1 VCLVGGRGARIDLA
15 VNRFF
20 SAPPDILVRIEPMRV
35 VVAHESVY
43 GNTRQIA
50 EAIAAGLEP
59 LGEVEVVS
67 VNTGDASA
75 ADGADAL
82 IVGGPTHMHGLAT
95 SMSRK
100 QAAQA
105 AEEEEDV
112 SVEPGAADGP
122 GLRKW
127 LSERA
132 GEGKPAAAFDT
143 RLDRSPTLTGAA
155 ARGIAKRLRRRKY
168 ELIADPESFLV
179 EDSEGPLAEGEL
191 DRARAWGASLVEAL
205 AGRA

>member
-1 VCLVGGRGARIDLA
+1 
-15 VNRFF
+15 
-20 SAPPDILVRIEPMRV
+20 MKV
-35 VVAHESVY
+35 VVAYESVY

-67 VNTGDASA
+67 VNREDAGA
-75 ADGADAL
+75 ADDADAL

-112 SVEPGAADGP
+112 SVEPGAAEGP

-127 LSERA
+127 LAQRSGDGKRA
-132 GEGKPAAAFDT
+132 VAFDT
-143 RLDRSPTLTGAA
+143 RLDRSPILTGAA
-155 ARGIAKRLRRRKY
+155 ARGIAKRLRRRGF
-168 ELIADPESFLV
+168 EVIADPESFFV
-179 EDSEGPLAEGEL
+179 DDSEGPPAEGEL
-191 DRARAWGASLVEAL
+191 DRAQAWGKSL
-205 AGRA
+205 AGLISERG